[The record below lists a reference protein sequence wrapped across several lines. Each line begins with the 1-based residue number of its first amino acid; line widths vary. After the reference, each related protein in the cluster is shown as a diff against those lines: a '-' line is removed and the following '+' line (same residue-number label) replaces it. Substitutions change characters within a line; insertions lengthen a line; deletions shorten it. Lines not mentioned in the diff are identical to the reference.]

1 VRRPAGR
8 AQPLEML
15 SWQQSMVGSG
25 LGSSNQCTDVLLLL
39 LIGERD
45 SGAVA

>member
-1 VRRPAGR
+1 
-8 AQPLEML
+8 ML

-39 LIGERD
+39 LLIGERD

>member
-1 VRRPAGR
+1 
-8 AQPLEML
+8 ML

-39 LIGERD
+39 LLLIGERD